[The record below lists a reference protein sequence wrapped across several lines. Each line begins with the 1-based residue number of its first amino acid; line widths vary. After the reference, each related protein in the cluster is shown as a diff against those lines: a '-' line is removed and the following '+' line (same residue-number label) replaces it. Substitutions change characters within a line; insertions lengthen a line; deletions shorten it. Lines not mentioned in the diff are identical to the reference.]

1 MLFLS
6 NITTQVS
13 FPGNKLNS
21 RLNIKGKARLSINIM
36 LFILGHILKQ
46 RVMIST
52 LVKQDN
58 EFSRGL
64 KTTDNEDT

>member
-6 NITTQVS
+6 NIKTQVS

-46 RVMIST
+46 RVMISK